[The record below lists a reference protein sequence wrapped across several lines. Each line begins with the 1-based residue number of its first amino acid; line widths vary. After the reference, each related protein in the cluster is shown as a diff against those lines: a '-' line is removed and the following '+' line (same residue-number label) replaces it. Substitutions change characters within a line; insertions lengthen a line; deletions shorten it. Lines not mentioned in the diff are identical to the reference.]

1 MKLILRLL
9 LSALGHQ
16 AKLRLVGE
24 AKRRGVA
31 AYLHLVQGVRQ
42 ALLGGLLAFLFLQT
56 TILAGA
62 GALATGLW
70 LWDYDL
76 HSKMQIA
83 FILCLGF
90 FVLSLLLLTA
100 LFSQRLWYRATGAEK
115 LVDDLRK
122 DKSDSRA
129 S

>member
-9 LSALGHQ
+9 WFVLGHQ
-16 AKLRLVGE
+16 AKLRLVCE
-24 AKRRGVA
+24 AKRHGVA
-31 AYLHLVQGVRQ
+31 AYLRLVQGVRQ
-42 ALLGGLLAFLFLQT
+42 ALLGGLLAYFFLQLT
-56 TILAGA
+56 VLSGA

-76 HSKMQIA
+76 HSKMQVA
-83 FILCLGF
+83 FGLCLGF
-90 FVLSLLLLTA
+90 FVLSLLLLAA
-100 LFSQRLWYRATGAEK
+100 LFSQRLWYQATGAKK
-115 LVDDLRK
+115 LVDGLIK